1 MINLNKRKYIDVPS
15 NEEIKQEYEYLAS
28 IIKDVETVEQAV
40 EFSKKYP
47 SIEIEINYENIED
60 YLEAREKRETRDYE
74 ICTCGCPLANTEQ
87 CRTRGC
93 ENYRPVEEDD
103 VEDEMGNK
111 GEIEVIRYE
120 YKHTMIYVYF
130 ENDKPQVKDE
140 VFLYSDEGLEIGEAP
155 YNDFD
160 STLEYMYNRGF
171 LELNP
176 DYSKQS
182 E

>member
-47 SIEIEINYENIED
+47 NIEVEINYEDIDRYLETREEREDRDVIED
-60 YLEAREKRETRDYE
+60 ER
-74 ICTCGCPLANTEQ
+74 
-87 CRTRGC
+87 
-93 ENYRPVEEDD
+93 
-103 VEDEMGNK
+103 GNK

-120 YKHTMIYVYF
+120 YKHIMIYVYF

-140 VFLYSDEGLEIGEAP
+140 VYLYSDEGVELGEAP
-155 YNDFD
+155 YNDFE
-160 STLEYMYNRGF
+160 STLKDLYDRGF

-176 DYSKQS
+176 NYSEQS
-182 E
+182 EE